1 MATPLDS
8 LGIVHET
15 DVLILGAGAS
25 GCGAALSASRH
36 GLRVLLADKGKLES
50 CGSLGGGNDHFMAV
64 LNTDAPGDTTETI
77 VDFYCTPTSGYS
89 PSQVRQWV
97 EAMPRMIEVLKSLG
111 IEFLHNAD
119 GSFYRTTGFGQP
131 GSWWTHINN
140 GKYIKR
146 RLAGLIRSQGVD
158 VLEYVQC
165 TKILVQDGKA
175 VGAAGFHVLDGTF
188 HIIRAKT
195 VISALG
201 RLNGRVSVNSSLN
214 PFNSAFSPFITGSQI
229 ALPYEAGAQIITLD
243 TEQEAT
249 LLPKGWGCPGMNGI
263 TSSGA
268 KGINALGQRYMGK
281 YHPMME
287 IGPRYL
293 LIQGTHRELT
303 EGNGPPFV
311 LDLTHID
318 KDILH
323 HLQYDSMPGDKETWN
338 DYCAQAGIDFSAK
351 PMEVELSELYINGI
365 LYLKDNFETRTVKGL
380 FGGSVFNDFSG
391 SICSGYIAGDH
402 AARAAG
408 SAYTERSRTRR
419 GRARTRK
426 NGASSSLWASR
437 TASAKASSKP
447 PSGRSWTTIWAT
459 SATRRE
465 CPPPLKSSRSSS
477 PWKTRSWRKPTRAFA
492 RARGHAPPADVPAH
506 HAGHAGTPG
515 NRAFRLP
522 AHGLSRH
529 GSLAQQ
535 IACSGKGCRRPQGF
549 LGRGP
554 ASLTRKPARKRL
566 SRAGYG
572 PFPAAT
578 GPPKAPAATEP
589 FF

>member
-97 EAMPRMIEVLKSLG
+97 EAMPQMIEVLKSLG

-175 VGAAGFHVLDGTF
+175 IGAAGFHVLDGTF
-188 HIIRAKT
+188 HIIRAKI

-318 KDILH
+318 RDILH

-408 SAYTERSRTRR
+408 IVGVVDETTGEEYLADKISVLSMDFYDSQAVRLPDSRTVP
-419 GRARTRK
+419 
-426 NGASSSLWASR
+426 LWVLLA
-437 TASAKASSKP
+437 ASA
-447 PSGRSWTTIWAT
+447 GLLLFLLLLVIILLI
-459 SATRRE
+459 RR
-465 CPPPLKSSRSSS
+465 R
-477 PWKTRSWRKPTRAFA
+477 RRKKVDERKKQELDDMLVAAGFVPDVA
-492 RARGHAPPADVPAH
+492 APAGADVM
-506 HAGHAGTPG
+506 
-515 NRAFRLP
+515 
-522 AHGLSRH
+522 
-529 GSLAQQ
+529 SLQTEKSMELRKDIRQFANDNPEIAAQMV
-535 IACSGKGCRRPQGF
+535 
-549 LGRGP
+549 RGW
-554 ASLTRKPARKRL
+554 LR
-566 SRAGYG
+566 GG
-572 PFPAAT
+572 EMN
-578 GPPKAPAATEP
+578 G
-589 FF
+589 